1 MELRLAKMDRK
12 QSKTPSLSLEEL
24 HQKYLKN
31 EHIFYFAPT
40 NPHKDMLATVAFLE
54 KKNCRVH
61 LSQVQVSSDEK
72 DFIYQMH
79 II

>member
-12 QSKTPSLSLEEL
+12 QNKTPSLSLEEL
-24 HQKYLKN
+24 HQKYLKG
-31 EHIFYFAPT
+31 EHVFYFAPT
-40 NPHKDMLATVAFLE
+40 TPHKDMLAAVAFLE